1 MKQPILTVAA
11 ALLTLANVHAGTSAK
26 SGKDFIEANWL
37 TNRIE
42 PVTNPIFFE
51 DPSIVSSIRPIFM
64 YHNIDRDF
72 VTKGGD
78 VHVYAL
84 QLRYAITE
92 RLAFIATKDG
102 FIDFDPNA
110 VLTDQ
115 EGWGD
120 VSVGLKYALI
130 DNRPAEFILT
140 PGFKFEIP
148 LGNQNVFQ
156 GKSVGEWDVFVAAS
170 KGFDKFHL
178 TGNVG
183 FRIPND
189 FSEKTSQFHF
199 SAQADYYTCRY
210 FIPFVAVNGFTV
222 LTEANTIGLDVEGS
236 DLINFGSSNAGGSTQ
251 VALGAGFRSRV
262 LDNLDLGFAYEK
274 GVGAD
279 KGLYDQRFTVDMV
292 VRF

>member
-1 MKQPILTVAA
+1 MKQPIISLAA
-11 ALLTLANVHAGTSAK
+11 ALFTLASVHAGTAAK
-26 SGKDFIEANWL
+26 TGKDLIETNWL

-51 DPSIVSSIRPIFM
+51 DPSIVSSLRPIFM
-64 YHNIDRDF
+64 YHNIDSDF
-72 VTKGGD
+72 ITQGGD

-102 FIDFDPNA
+102 YIDFDPNA

-115 EGWGD
+115 EGFAD
-120 VSVGLKYALI
+120 VALGFKYALI
-130 DNRPAEFILT
+130 DNRPAQFILT

-148 LGNQNVFQ
+148 LGNQDVFQ
-156 GKSVGEWDVFVAAS
+156 GESVGEWDVFVAAS
-170 KGFDKFHL
+170 KGFGNFHL

-199 SAQADYYTCRY
+199 SAQADYYACRY
-210 FIPFVAVNGFTV
+210 FIPFVSVNGFTV
-222 LTEANTIGLDVEGS
+222 LTEANRIGLDVEGS
-236 DLINFGSSNAGGSTQ
+236 DLINFGSSHAGGSTQ

-262 LDNLDLGFAYEK
+262 LDNVDLGAAYEK
-274 GVGAD
+274 GVGSD